1 MDQLKNY
8 QPAQIVRSEQP
19 STSTVNTAYTVY
31 TTTTNT
37 TTSSGGTDATNTL
50 GACYTSTKGIAY

>member
-1 MDQLKNY
+1 MDQLKNC

-19 STSTVNTAYTVY
+19 STSTVNTAYTAY

-37 TTSSGGTDATNTL
+37 TTSSGGT
-50 GACYTSTKGIAY
+50 